1 MPSDQLTFHG
11 PVPVSTAAIVVEPS
25 LQMAALPL
33 TTEVGC
39 ALTVTTALPVRS
51 AACAVQLAS
60 VRLVT
65 V

>member
-11 PVPVSTAAIVVEPS
+11 PVPVSAAAIAVEPP

-33 TTEVGC
+33 TTEVGR
-39 ALTVTTALPVRS
+39 ASAATSALPVIS
-51 AACAVQLAS
+51 LGWAEPLAS
-60 VRLVT
+60 DRAVT